1 MMAFLFP
8 RRQSEDDAS
17 KLASSERAR
26 EGQIPRPSGANL
38 LKRNY
43 VMLRCSAAGYLT
55 LLERL
60 FNILDRLFCYL
71 W

>member
-1 MMAFLFP
+1 MGKCEDSSSTAGGFHLFL

-38 LKRNY
+38 AKEPKGSFRETRSCPVAL
-43 VMLRCSAAGYLT
+43 
-55 LLERL
+55 
-60 FNILDRLFCYL
+60 
-71 W
+71 